1 MECAPSILHMWDETV
16 NKIILNTKPI
26 VWFFGLKVTYLTLS
40 QTHKELYYLE
50 GHLSRQG
57 YGYSVTIYGY
67 SVTIYGLKEDDI

>member
-40 QTHKELYYLE
+40 QVRQIKMKTHGIDK
-50 GHLSRQG
+50 
-57 YGYSVTIYGY
+57 
-67 SVTIYGLKEDDI
+67 KKN